1 MRDDQAPSG
10 TLRYA
15 SGRSRQN
22 VCQRSSR
29 APPRR
34 TGSTPATDAELS
46 AFHGD
51 DGFVGMVSMVGMVNE
66 VESVAGER
74 GSWQV
79 YGYRNEDCFCTLI
92 RYLSY
97 PPSEPHPSEKREEQ
111 SI

>member
-1 MRDDQAPSG
+1 
-10 TLRYA
+10 
-15 SGRSRQN
+15 
-22 VCQRSSR
+22 
-29 APPRR
+29 
-34 TGSTPATDAELS
+34 
-46 AFHGD
+46 
-51 DGFVGMVSMVGMVNE
+51 MVGMVNE
-66 VESVAGER
+66 VESVAEER